1 MPERVP
7 APRGQSSPLPAGAA
21 ASKSL
26 PAGPIAYLQQNPKKL
41 ESKSWARYEKYK
53 RARDVAEFV
62 ALGGSRPD
70 LLYDFR
76 HGFVDGPTLAAWEG
90 GLQAKAPKPKAGRTF
105 VI

>member
-1 MPERVP
+1 MYKRQLPILRADRRRVDEE
-7 APRGQSSPLPAGAA
+7 ALLCQ
-21 ASKSL
+21 
-26 PAGPIAYLQQNPKKL
+26 
-41 ESKSWARYEKYK
+41 